1 MSKPGSVIVIAPVWN
16 EAGRVGPAVKEVPR
30 QWVDEVVVV
39 DDGSQ
44 DGSADEAAAAG
55 ATVIRHATNRG
66 VGAAIRTGFDYA
78 LRQGFHFL
86 AVMSGGGKTPAS
98 QLPLLLGPLF
108 DGASDFVQGSR
119 YLPGGRRLNHPAH
132 RQVGTRA
139 YSLLFS
145 VMARRRVTD
154 GSCGFRALRAEVLRD
169 RRINLHQP
177 WLDRYELEPYLYFMV
192 LRLGYRVKEVPV
204 TVSYPLLSNG
214 PFTKMRGIV
223 DWWSI
228 ARPLLLLGA
237 GWRR

>member
-1 MSKPGSVIVIAPVWN
+1 VSKPGRVIVIAPVWN
-16 EAGRVGPAVKEVPR
+16 EEGRVGRAVKEVPH

-55 ATVIRHATNRG
+55 ATVIRHAGNRG

-78 LRQGFHFL
+78 LQQGFHFV
-86 AVMSGGGKTPAS
+86 AVMSGGGKTPAR
-98 QLPLLLGPLF
+98 QLPLLLAPLF
-108 DGASDFVQGSR
+108 AGAYDFVQGSR

-132 RQVGTRA
+132 RQAGTRA

-145 VMARRRVTD
+145 LMARRRVTD
-154 GSCGFRALRAEVLRD
+154 GSCGFRALRADVLRD
-169 RRINLHQP
+169 RRLNLHQQ
-177 WLDRYELEPYLYFMV
+177 WLDHYELEPYLYFMA
-192 LRLGYRVKEVPV
+192 LRLGYRVKEVSV
-204 TVSYPLLSNG
+204 TIVYPSLRNG
-214 PFTKMRGIV
+214 SFTKMRGVV